1 MAFERKNFEEFKQK
15 IDNAPKMEIDLSF
28 GLNDEQIQSRVN
40 DGLTNKTPKR
50 SSKTIKDII
59 KDNLLSFFN
68 ILLFVIGIVYIYVDV
83 VPAAPAYS
91 FLWYIFLYGRRIFPP
106 SSSLYFL
113 QLQ

>member
-1 MAFERKNFEEFKQK
+1 MVFERKNFEEFKQK
-15 IDNAPKMEIDLSF
+15 IDNAPKMEIDLSS

-68 ILLFVIGIVYIYVDV
+68 IL
-83 VPAAPAYS
+83 
-91 FLWYIFLYGRRIFPP
+91 
-106 SSSLYFL
+106 
-113 QLQ
+113 